1 MKSYLC
7 TFVFH
12 PFYNNY
18 SYTNSL
24 FNNFLLFQLNHN
36 FGYIQR
42 KSSHYACLSHIY
54 SSTIIFFFT
63 NLFQPRQGGVLDVL
77 FFFFFPLSNATTN
90 FHGSQK
96 LMSHESYFS
105 WPIQPQISH
114 VLAPL
119 IKRLYS
125 FCFRCE
131 IYAYASIVFEDIA
144 ITCSSHARRSIVHP
158 TCHDTCHPLHILIID
173 GSDIVHM
180 ECKRSHN

>member
-1 MKSYLC
+1 MPVCPIFIL
-7 TFVFH
+7 V
-12 PFYNNY
+12 P
-18 SYTNSL
+18 L
-24 FNNFLLFQLNHN
+24 
-36 FGYIQR
+36 
-42 KSSHYACLSHIY
+42 
-54 SSTIIFFFT
+54 FFFSQT
-63 NLFQPRQGGVLDVL
+63 FSNLDKEEFQMY
-77 FFFFFPLSNATTN
+77 FFFFFFSLSNATTN